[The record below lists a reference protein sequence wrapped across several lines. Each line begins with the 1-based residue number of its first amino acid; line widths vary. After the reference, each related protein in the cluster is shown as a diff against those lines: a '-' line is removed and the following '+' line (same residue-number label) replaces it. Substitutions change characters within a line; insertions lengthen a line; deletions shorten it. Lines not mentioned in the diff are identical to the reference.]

1 MPKNRKTTNF
11 NKKIRIAER
20 NDETNSAYSFSF
32 YCKKELP
39 GGTNRNIFTG
49 FAVFAVTL
57 SSISKN
63 LLPSIKSFCKSLAS
77 KVIIKRAVIHEI
89 KSEELLTVIAKSK
102 TPRICFVYLWW
113 HISEQR
119 FTDYLPIT
127 SSETPF

>member
-1 MPKNRKTTNF
+1 MIKQIVLIVSVFIVRENF
-11 NKKIRIAER
+11 PEVQIVI
-20 NDETNSAYSFSF
+20 S
-32 YCKKELP
+32 LL
-39 GGTNRNIFTG
+39 GV
-49 FAVFAVTL
+49 AVFAVTL
-57 SSISKN
+57 SRISKN
-63 LLPSIKSFCKSLAS
+63 LLPSIKSFCKSLAN

-119 FTDYLPIT
+119 FTDYLPIA